1 MNSLVINSVEFCN
14 NTKGYKFLPFRFK
27 QLSSSKVLLTNTG
40 GEFVFLDR
48 RQFEQFVNNKLLAE
62 DSVYKILKSKSFLRD
77 DSATHLEQLA
87 SRFWTKKSSLC
98 GFTKLHIFV
107 LTLRCNCSCTYCQA
121 SRQDE
126 DVGQHYDMN
135 IETARRSVEIMM
147 QSPAPEITVE
157 FQGGEPLLNFSAL
170 REIVKY
176 AKELNKEVNKKLSFV
191 VCTNLSLLTDE
202 ILTFLKEE
210 GVLISTSV
218 DGPERLHNWN
228 RCRKIKS
235 ATFDVVS
242 KNIKRC
248 QEFLGMH
255 AVSALMTTT
264 RASLEQP
271 EKIVDEYVKLSFRSM
286 FIRALNPYGFA
297 VKTSK
302 SIGYS
307 VEEFVDFYKK
317 TLNYILSLNKKGIV
331 FSEAFTT
338 MLLKKILT
346 PWTVGF
352 VDLQSTTGNGF
363 SVTVYNYDGDV
374 YASDESR
381 MLNEMGDAQFR
392 LGNVFSDSY
401 KDIYFGSAMQ
411 LLGSVGV
418 AECLAGCSECP
429 FVPYCGSDPV
439 RHYATQRDAYGNRA
453 TSDFCKKYSLIF
465 EHLFE
470 LLSQCDQETEQIL
483 WSWIRETSL
492 EEIRLE
498 ENQ

>member
-1 MNSLVINSVEFCN
+1 M
-14 NTKGYKFLPFRFK
+14 
-27 QLSSSKVLLTNTG
+27 
-40 GEFVFLDR
+40 
-48 RQFEQFVNNKLLAE
+48 
-62 DSVYKILKSKSFLRD
+62 
-77 DSATHLEQLA
+77 
-87 SRFWTKKSSLC
+87 
-98 GFTKLHIFV
+98 
-107 LTLRCNCSCTYCQA
+107 
-121 SRQDE
+121 
-126 DVGQHYDMN
+126 
-135 IETARRSVEIMM
+135 
-147 QSPAPEITVE
+147 
-157 FQGGEPLLNFSAL
+157 
-170 REIVKY
+170 
-176 AKELNKEVNKKLSFV
+176 
-191 VCTNLSLLTDE
+191 
-202 ILTFLKEE
+202 
-210 GVLISTSV
+210 
-218 DGPERLHNWN
+218 
-228 RCRKIKS
+228 
-235 ATFDVVS
+235 
-242 KNIKRC
+242 
-248 QEFLGMH
+248 
-255 AVSALMTTT
+255 SALMTTT

-352 VDLQSTTGNGF
+352 VDLQSPTGNGF

-392 LGNVFSDSY
+392 LGNVFSY

>member
-1 MNSLVINSVEFCN
+1 
-14 NTKGYKFLPFRFK
+14 
-27 QLSSSKVLLTNTG
+27 
-40 GEFVFLDR
+40 
-48 RQFEQFVNNKLLAE
+48 
-62 DSVYKILKSKSFLRD
+62 
-77 DSATHLEQLA
+77 
-87 SRFWTKKSSLC
+87 
-98 GFTKLHIFV
+98 
-107 LTLRCNCSCTYCQA
+107 
-121 SRQDE
+121 
-126 DVGQHYDMN
+126 
-135 IETARRSVEIMM
+135 
-147 QSPAPEITVE
+147 
-157 FQGGEPLLNFSAL
+157 
-170 REIVKY
+170 
-176 AKELNKEVNKKLSFV
+176 
-191 VCTNLSLLTDE
+191 
-202 ILTFLKEE
+202 
-210 GVLISTSV
+210 
-218 DGPERLHNWN
+218 
-228 RCRKIKS
+228 
-235 ATFDVVS
+235 
-242 KNIKRC
+242 
-248 QEFLGMH
+248 
-255 AVSALMTTT
+255 
-264 RASLEQP
+264 
-271 EKIVDEYVKLSFRSM
+271 M

-352 VDLQSTTGNGF
+352 VDLQSPTGNGF

-401 KDIYFGSAMQ
+401 N
-411 LLGSVGV
+411 
-418 AECLAGCSECP
+418 
-429 FVPYCGSDPV
+429 CGSDPV